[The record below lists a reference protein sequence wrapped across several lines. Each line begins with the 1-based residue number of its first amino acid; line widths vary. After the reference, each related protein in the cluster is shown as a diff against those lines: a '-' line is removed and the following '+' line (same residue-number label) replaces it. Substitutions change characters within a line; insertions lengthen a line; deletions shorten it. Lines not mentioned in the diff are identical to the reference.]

1 MGFRHSDRCVQ
12 DAIVVWLFFAKA
24 NKQKPIRDPIVKK
37 VGEERM
43 TIDFISLTIIV
54 AIAAIAP
61 IITRLIPKQLIP
73 EIVILLFAGAFLGP
87 HMAGF
92 IQVDDAIKLISDLG
106 LAFLFLFAGF
116 EISPT
121 NLTNKQGR
129 RGFLTWVI
137 SFGIAY
143 GVMVVLSLITKSSF
157 DIFATTIALV
167 TTALGTILPILQERH
182 LMGTPVGD
190 AVLSYGTW
198 GELCPVIAM
207 ALLLTTRA
215 TWLTIIILFAF
226 VLIAVIVALLG
237 SRLRS
242 AGGKLY
248 DWFTE
253 SAQTTSQS
261 FVRLTVLLLV
271 LLTAVSAV
279 FDLDIVL
286 GAFAAGFVL
295 RAILPEG
302 NDILEEKLQGI
313 GYGFFIPVFF
323 VVSGTSIDIAA
334 VFTEPMILLG
344 FIVLLL
350 FMRGLPVFVALS
362 IPRTQQTLS
371 LNGRLSV
378 SLYCTTALPL
388 IVAVTSVAVGA
399 GTMSQETASVL
410 IFAGAI
416 TVLIMPLLA
425 SITYRVADLHP
436 LVATKEIIR
445 NPHNYLHTINDHRQM
460 GKMIDEA
467 RHMDAEEIM
476 TKTSRMAAVR
486 ENAIERLEHA
496 LSHESPETIRR
507 YMDEMYRELSET
519 LPDTY
524 HKALAQEM
532 TSWYTE
538 AQDRYDKQKTL

>member
-1 MGFRHSDRCVQ
+1 
-12 DAIVVWLFFAKA
+12 
-24 NKQKPIRDPIVKK
+24 
-37 VGEERM
+37 M
-43 TIDFISLTIIV
+43 TIDFISLTVIV
-54 AIAAIAP
+54 AIAAFAP
-61 IITRLIPKQLIP
+61 IITRLIPKRAIP

-87 HMAGF
+87 YMAGF

-129 RGFLTWVI
+129 RGFITWVV

-143 GVMVVLSLITKSSF
+143 AAMTVLSLVVHLSF
-157 DIFATTIALV
+157 DVLAVTIALV

-215 TWLTIIILFAF
+215 TWLTVVILIAF
-226 VLIAVIVALLG
+226 VLIAVVVALLG
-237 SRLRS
+237 TRMRS

-271 LLTAVSAV
+271 LLTAVSAI

-302 NDILEEKLQGI
+302 NDLLEEKLQGI

-323 VVSGTSIDIAA
+323 VVSGTSINLQA
-334 VFTEPMILLG
+334 VFMEPLILVG

-350 FMRGLPVFVALS
+350 FIRGLPIFIALS
-362 IPRTQQTLS
+362 VPRTKQTMS

-388 IVAVTSVAVGA
+388 IVAVTSVAVES
-399 GTMSQETASVL
+399 GTMTQEIASVL
-410 IFAGAI
+410 IFAGAV
-416 TVLIMPLLA
+416 TVLMMPLLA
-425 SITYRVADLHP
+425 SITYRVADMHP
-436 LVATKEIIR
+436 VIAVKEIAR
-445 NPHNYLHTINDHRQM
+445 NPHNYLHTLDDHKQMGRMMNDARQM
-460 GKMIDEA
+460 SAD
-467 RHMDAEEIM
+467 EIM
-476 TKTSRMAAVR
+476 DKKKRMVAIHAAAV
-486 ENAIERLEHA
+486 NHIEQA
-496 LSHESPETIRR
+496 LKHESPETIRR
-507 YMDEMYRELSET
+507 YMDEIYRELSET
-519 LPDTY
+519 VPEAY
-524 HKALAQEM
+524 HEKLAHEM
-532 TSWYTE
+532 TSWYLE
-538 AQDRYDKQKTL
+538 ARARYDKDKSHPAT

>member
-1 MGFRHSDRCVQ
+1 
-12 DAIVVWLFFAKA
+12 
-24 NKQKPIRDPIVKK
+24 
-37 VGEERM
+37 M
-43 TIDFISLTIIV
+43 TIDFISLTVIV

-61 IITRLIPKQLIP
+61 IITRLIPNRAIP

-87 HMAGF
+87 YMAGF

-129 RGFLTWVI
+129 RGFVTWVI

-143 GVMVVLSLITKSSF
+143 VAMVVLSSVAHLSF
-157 DIFATTIALV
+157 DILAVTIALV

-215 TWLTIIILFAF
+215 TWLTIVILIAF
-226 VLIAVIVALLG
+226 VLIAVVVALLG
-237 SRLRS
+237 TRIRS
-242 AGGKLY
+242 AGGKVY
-248 DWFTE
+248 EWFNE
-253 SAQTTSQS
+253 SSQTTSQS
-261 FVRLTVLLLV
+261 FVRLTVLLMV
-271 LLTAVSAV
+271 LLTAVSAI

-302 NDILEEKLQGI
+302 NDVLEEKLQGI

-323 VVSGTSIDIAA
+323 VVSGTSINLQA
-334 VFTEPMILLG
+334 VFMEPLILVG

-350 FMRGLPVFVALS
+350 FIRGLPIFIALS
-362 IPRTQQTLS
+362 VPRTKQTMS

-388 IVAVTSVAVGA
+388 IVAVTSVAVA
-399 GTMSQETASVL
+399 SGTMTQEIASVL
-410 IFAGAI
+410 IFAGAV
-416 TVLIMPLLA
+416 TVLMMPLLA
-425 SITYRVADLHP
+425 SITYKVADMHP
-436 LVATKEIIR
+436 VIAAKEIAR
-445 NPHNYLHTINDHRQM
+445 NPHNYLHTIDDHKQMGRMMSDARQM
-460 GKMIDEA
+460 SAD
-467 RHMDAEEIM
+467 EIM
-476 TKTSRMAAVR
+476 DKKKRMVAIHNAAVDH
-486 ENAIERLEHA
+486 IERA
-496 LSHESPETIRR
+496 LTHESPETIRR
-507 YMDEMYRELSET
+507 YMDEIYRELSET
-519 LPDTY
+519 VPEAY
-524 HKALAQEM
+524 HEKLAHEM
-532 TSWYTE
+532 TSWYLE
-538 AQDRYDKQKTL
+538 ALDRYTKDGHHVLR

>member
-1 MGFRHSDRCVQ
+1 
-12 DAIVVWLFFAKA
+12 
-24 NKQKPIRDPIVKK
+24 
-37 VGEERM
+37 M
-43 TIDFISLTIIV
+43 TIDFISLTVIV
-54 AIAAIAP
+54 AIAAFAP
-61 IITRLIPKQLIP
+61 IITRLVPKQAIP

-87 HMAGF
+87 YLAGC

-116 EISPT
+116 EISPS

-129 RGFLTWVI
+129 RGFLTWVV

-143 GVMVVLSLITKSSF
+143 GAMLLLALVTHMTFDVL
-157 DIFATTIALV
+157 AVAIALV

-215 TWLTIIILFAF
+215 TWLTIIILIAF
-226 VLIAVIVALLG
+226 VLIAVVVALLG
-237 SRLRS
+237 ARVRT
-242 AGGKLY
+242 AGGKIY
-248 DWFTE
+248 GWFTE

-271 LLTAVSAV
+271 LLTAVSAI

-295 RAILPEG
+295 RVILPEG
-302 NDILEEKLQGI
+302 NDVLEEKLQGI

-323 VVSGTSIDIAA
+323 VVSGTSINMQA
-334 VFTEPMILLG
+334 VFTEPLILVG

-350 FMRGLPVFVALS
+350 FIRGLPIFIALS
-362 IPRTQQTLS
+362 IPRTKQTMS

-388 IVAVTSVAVGA
+388 IVAVTSVAVDA
-399 GTMSQETASVL
+399 GTMTQEIASVL
-410 IFAGAI
+410 IFAGAV
-416 TVLIMPLLA
+416 TVLMMPLLA
-425 SITYRVADLHP
+425 SITYRVADMHP
-436 LVATKEIIR
+436 VVAVKEITR
-445 NPHNYLHTINDHRQM
+445 NPHNYLYTLSDHRQM
-460 GKMIDEA
+460 GKIMNEA
-467 RHMDAEEIM
+467 RQMSADEIM
-476 TKTSRMAAVR
+476 DKKARMVEIHNAAVDH
-486 ENAIERLEHA
+486 IERA
-496 LSHESPETIRR
+496 LAHESPETVRR
-507 YMDEMYRELSET
+507 YIDEMYRELSET
-519 LPDTY
+519 VPDAY
-524 HKALAQEM
+524 HEKLAHEM
-532 TSWYTE
+532 TSWYLE
-538 AQDRYDKQKTL
+538 AVARDNAQKNQETRSSAPRNA